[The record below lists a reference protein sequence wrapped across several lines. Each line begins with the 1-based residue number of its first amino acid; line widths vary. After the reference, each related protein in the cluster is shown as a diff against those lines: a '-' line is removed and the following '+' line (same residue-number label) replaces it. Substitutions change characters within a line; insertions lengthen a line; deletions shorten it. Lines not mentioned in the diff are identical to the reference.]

1 VSAPVGN
8 SAITWTFSGQELRIG
23 RKFEAYPVHRELH
36 HSDASRIG
44 VQGMGKFARVSDGT
58 GSDGLPS
65 GLHERNPEPV
75 RLRSIVVPVYGPT
88 ILVAIGQGAILP
100 LVALSARALGASVGT
115 AALIVALIGVGQLIG
130 DLPAGALAARIGEQR
145 AVIGACVLD
154 AVALLGAFLSQSVMV
169 LAVAITVTGLAN
181 AVFGLARHAYLTG
194 ALPIQFRARAL
205 STLGGTF
212 RIGLFIGP
220 FIAAVI
226 VTRWSIGAAYAFAA
240 TMSIAAAILTAF
252 LPDVTGSHRTTA
264 ARESRRHR
272 SVISVLAEHRHILL
286 TLGIGILVIS
296 AARATRQSIVPLWAE
311 SIGIDAATTAVIFGI
326 SAAVDMLLFYPGGA
340 VMDRFGR
347 VYVAVPTMIVL
358 GLGFVLLPL
367 TTGPTSVGLV
377 AALMGS
383 GNGISAGIVLT
394 LGADASPPEDRA
406 QFLGGWRVC
415 SDLGN
420 AAGPLVISAVTAVA
434 SLAVAAVTMGVL
446 TWAGSGWLI
455 KWVPKYAPSQR
466 QQEAGR
472 EAQGP

>member
-1 VSAPVGN
+1 MPAGWVSRG
-8 SAITWTFSGQELRIG
+8 L
-23 RKFEAYPVHRELH
+23 
-36 HSDASRIG
+36 
-44 VQGMGKFARVSDGT
+44 GKFARVSDVT

-65 GLHERNPEPV
+65 GLHEGNAELV

-115 AALIVALIGVGQLIG
+115 AALIVALIGLGQLIG

-145 AVIGACVLD
+145 ALIAACVLD
-154 AVALLGAFLSQSVMV
+154 AVALLGAFLAQSVIL

-240 TMSIAAAILTAF
+240 IMSIAAAILTAF
-252 LPDVTGSHRTTA
+252 LPDVTGDHHTTP

-272 SVISVLAEHRHILL
+272 SVISVLAKHRHILL

-326 SAAVDMLLFYPGGA
+326 SAGVDMLLFYPGGA
-340 VMDRFGR
+340 IMDRFGR
-347 VYVAVPTMIVL
+347 VYVAVPTTIVL
-358 GLGFVLLPL
+358 GLGFLLLPL

-377 AALMGS
+377 AALMGL

-434 SLAVAAVTMGVL
+434 SLAAAAVTMGVL

-455 KWVPKYAPSQR
+455 KWVPKYAPKRR

-472 EAQGP
+472 KAQEP